1 MAHAAMVRTQPN
13 PQAARAAQGIG
24 RALSLII
31 LALGGLFMLVP
42 LAWMLSAS
50 LMPLSE
56 VVKVPPVWFDISKY
70 SLNNYRETLVDLE
83 FARFFLNS
91 LFIAVVITAA
101 QLFTS
106 SMAGYA
112 FARFRFPGRSVL
124 FVVVLST
131 MMIPFQVIMIPLFLM
146 MIGLNLD
153 NTFGGL
159 ILPAIV
165 SPFGI
170 FMMRQSM
177 MSIPTAL
184 LEAAR
189 IDGASEFYI
198 FFRIVLPL
206 SRTALAA
213 LGILVFLASWD
224 NYLWPLIITNSESLW
239 TLPIAMSRLTE
250 QYLSQTHLQMAGA
263 AIMFLPI
270 LIVFI
275 VLQRHFIEGIA
286 LGGLKG

>member
-1 MAHAAMVRTQPN
+1 MTQATMTRTQPN
-13 PQAARAAQGIG
+13 QQLSRAAHGVG
-24 RALSLII
+24 RALSLLI
-31 LALGGLFMLVP
+31 LVLGGLFMLVP

-70 SLNNYRETLVDLE
+70 SLGNYRETLIDLE

-91 LFIAVVITAA
+91 LLIAAIITLA

-170 FMMRQSM
+170 FLMRQSM

-189 IDGASEFYI
+189 IDGASEFFI

-270 LIVFI
+270 LIVFL

>member
-1 MAHAAMVRTQPN
+1 MTSAAMIRTRTTQPLS
-13 PQAARAAQGIG
+13 RAASSVGK
-24 RALSLII
+24 ALSLLI
-31 LALGGLFMLVP
+31 LTLGGIFMMIP
-42 LAWMLSAS
+42 LGWMLSAS

-56 VVKVPPVWFDISKY
+56 VVKVPPVWFDVSKW
-70 SLNNYRETLVDLE
+70 SLNNYVETLVNLG

-91 LFIAVVITAA
+91 LLIAAVITFA

-159 ILPAIV
+159 IIPAIV

-170 FMMRQSM
+170 FMLRQSM
-177 MSIPTAL
+177 MAIPTAL

-206 SRTALAA
+206 CRTPLAA
-213 LGILVFLASWD
+213 LGILIFLASWD
-224 NYLWPLIITNSESLW
+224 NYIWPLIITNSETLW
-239 TLPIAMSRLTE
+239 TLPIGMSRLTQ

-263 AIMFLPI
+263 SIMFIPI
-270 LIVFI
+270 LIVFLL
-275 VLQRHFIEGIA
+275 LQRHFIEGIA

>member
-1 MAHAAMVRTQPN
+1 MT
-13 PQAARAAQGIG
+13 QAATTRIRAAQPLSQVTSGIG
-24 RALSLII
+24 KTLSLVI
-31 LALGGLFMLVP
+31 LAVGGLFMLLP
-42 LAWMLSAS
+42 LLWMLSAS

-56 VVKVPPVWFDISKY
+56 VIKVPPVWFDISKF
-70 SLNNYRETLVDLE
+70 SLNNYVETLIDLK
-83 FARFFLNS
+83 FTHFFLNS
-91 LFIAVVITAA
+91 LLVASLVTAA
-101 QLFTS
+101 QLLTS

-146 MIGLNLD
+146 MIGLHLS

-159 ILPAIV
+159 IIPMIV

-198 FFRIVLPL
+198 FFRIVIPL
-206 SRTALAA
+206 SRTPLAA
-213 LGILVFLASWD
+213 LGILIFLASWD
-224 NYLWPLIITNSESLW
+224 NYIWPLIITNSESLW
-239 TLPIAMSRLTE
+239 TLPLAMSRLTE
-250 QYLSQTHLQMAGA
+250 QYISQTHLQMAGA

-270 LIVFI
+270 LIVFL